1 MADADEKVNGPQ
13 GEIVFPDNKDPV
25 PENKTPRV
33 FVVGLGQTG
42 REVVCKIMLH
52 AEVVALDINQERIE
66 IAREYCHY
74 HTTKFFKKDGT
85 SRLSWEDLDLCQH
98 DTIVCTCDRDEVN
111 LEVCRV
117 VREDFGARRTISLVH
132 LHSAKFMD
140 KYESLGVETVSRPK
154 VLAAFLESRVLQ
166 DKRSAERIGLGQGE
180 LIEVTIMPGSPVIGR
195 KLITFRARPWK
206 VAAIYRNDKLVVPG
220 PNILIE
226 ENDRAVLV
234 GEPHIL
240 SSIAEYFKM
249 GEPEFP
255 LQYGPRIGVLPGS
268 VKGKAYNALVA
279 ESNYLARNSMAT
291 GIVILSTPD
300 HPEPDINTAQ
310 DICGGSGLKSVPA
323 YLPDEHDS
331 NWPVMLQGQDFGCI
345 VIGISNFNVFK
356 RLGIIRSLLM
366 NVIEQAEYPILISR
380 GTHPY
385 KNILFPVSAQSN
397 PIQVADL
404 SIHLARM
411 FEAKLDAITV
421 TEPSFAVGPDEVEHQ
436 RRVLDRI
443 LEHTSLYNLTIRMI
457 HKEGN
462 PIKEVV
468 REASEYDLVIMGHK
482 QGARWYHPR
491 LNLAFEI
498 MIRTK
503 CSVMLLPYK
512 EKERE
517 KK

>member
-1 MADADEKVNGPQ
+1 MTDADEKIKKPKEDRAPSDAEKGAD
-13 GEIVFPDNKDPV
+13 PDKP
-25 PENKTPRV
+25 TPRV

-42 REVVCKIMLH
+42 LELVSKIMLH
-52 AEVVALDINQERIE
+52 AEVVAMDINPERIE
-66 IAREYCHY
+66 ASREYCH
-74 HTTKFFKKDGT
+74 HHNTKFFIKDGT
-85 SRLSWEDLDLCQH
+85 SRLTWEDLDLCQY
-98 DTIVCTCDRDEVN
+98 DTVVCASDRDEVN

-117 VREDFGARRTISLVH
+117 VKEHFGIRRTLSIVH
-132 LHSAKFMD
+132 LHNAKFMD
-140 KYESLGVETVSRPK
+140 KYAALGVETVSRPK

-220 PNILIE
+220 PDVLIE
-226 ENDRAVLV
+226 ENDRVVLV

-240 SSIAEYFKM
+240 SSIAEFFKM
-249 GEPEFP
+249 GEPDFP

-268 VKGKAYNALVA
+268 VKGKAYHDLVS
-279 ESNYLARNSMAT
+279 ESNYLAKNSMAT
-291 GIVILSTPD
+291 GIVILTTPD
-300 HPEPDINTAQ
+300 HPEPDIHTAQ
-310 DICGGSGLKSVPA
+310 DICGGSGLASVPA
-323 YLPDEHDS
+323 YLPDEQNSD
-331 NWPVMLQGQDFGCI
+331 WPVMLQGQDFGCI
-345 VIGISNFNVFK
+345 VLGINKFNLLK
-356 RLGIIRSLLM
+356 RLGLVRSLLM

-385 KNILFPVSAQSN
+385 KNILFPVSAHSN

-411 FEAKLDAITV
+411 FDAKLDAITV
-421 TEPSFAVGPDEVEHQ
+421 TEPAFAVGPDEVEHQ

-443 LEHTSLYNLTIRMI
+443 LAHTSLYNLTIRMI

-468 REASEYDLVIMGHK
+468 KEAKEYDLVIMGHK

-498 MIRTK
+498 MTRTK
-503 CSVMLLPYK
+503 CSVMLLPYN
-512 EKERE
+512 EKDAT
-517 KK
+517 